1 MLDEYLSLGGVELGN
16 NARAYDYAS
25 CLSCCAG
32 LLKLPGCDGIHD
44 ATTGFTDA
52 VREWQ
57 DRFTNLFP
65 NPSFE
70 TASGTVEVARNLVLN
85 PRFAALDGWGF
96 IGSTAVDLGGGV
108 AEVTIGASPP
118 TSNFVTP
125 GSTVAFAGFVAGDRF
140 SASYTVQ
147 NTGTTPGTFRL
158 ATYDG
163 ASYIYGAP
171 VTINPGETKDVQAI
185 GQTALAGVQYMQP
198 RLHVTSVVAGGKFR
212 VSKAIAVKSSVLPSY
227 FDPVAGTGDPDLTA
241 TWAGAANNSA
251 TIMTGVGIASVSTA
265 ASAEVIIQSTAW
277 ASTGSKSARVRPTSP
292 NTGVSF
298 VVIRT
303 LTAADAGKTFTVKVK
318 VRMTAPS
325 AVTAA
330 YARSFFVTANA
341 APTTIQGPQAP
352 NVAGVHD
359 MEWSFTVPAGT
370 TNGTVRW
377 YHGGSASD
385 PDIWLDD
392 LAIIPGTYSGGYFD
406 GANLPESLDET
417 EWRTRWSAVAN
428 ASTSI
433 LQENV
438 VVAEA
443 ESAEPPYS
451 CADISLAPWYD
462 QTNPFSRD
470 FAGYY
475 LLSVTGA
482 TDGTMTAGVTESVGY
497 GGVIGSPHYATRSV
511 RVRSMLVGCGRAATH
526 YGLAWLK
533 AALGESFCSRHG
545 DACGT
550 SDLSF
555 FIDCPPVLDPG
566 DTDYAATTSPYR
578 RYLHDVACTSSP
590 IIQEEYETPSGA
602 YVVIVEYIL
611 TAESPFV
618 WGETVEAESTGS
630 VLTAFDDIPYNLMRR
645 PSGEQGDG
653 IPAIVA
659 TQYAFNGSAEYG
671 GSATALPTGWA
682 REVTNIPAGLTDAK
696 STDIAA
702 VGPNSARVRLLAT
715 GAVSNGTIRLYY
727 DVALGSLPA
736 GSAPSV
742 SLWAAALT
750 YAGTP
755 TLAPISAEVEW
766 RTATATVSTAPL
778 GQIPVNGGNIS
789 APGLTRPPTATVA
802 RLAVTLPVT
811 SAVAGDDIRF
821 YADAFGL
828 TVP

>member
-1 MLDEYLSLGGVELGN
+1 MLDEYLALGGVELGN

-70 TASGTVEVARNLVLN
+70 TASGTVEVARNLILN
-85 PRFAALDGWGF
+85 PRFTNLDGWGF

-108 AEVTIGASPP
+108 AEVTISATPP
-118 TSNFVTP
+118 TSNFITP
-125 GSTVAFAGFVAGDRF
+125 NLTSAFAGFVAGDRF

-147 NTGTTPGTFRL
+147 NVGTTPGTFRL

-163 ASYIYGAP
+163 TSYIYGNAIT
-171 VTINPGETKDVQAI
+171 VNPGETKDISAI

-198 RLHVTSVVAGGKFR
+198 RLHANVVAGGKFR

-251 TIMTGVGIASVSTA
+251 TIMTGVGIASVSSA
-265 ASAEVIIQSTAW
+265 ASAEVIMQSTAW
-277 ASTGSKSARVRPTSP
+277 SSTGSKSARIRPTSP

-298 VVIRT
+298 VVLRT

-341 APTTIQGPQAP
+341 APTTIQGPQTP

-406 GANLPESLDET
+406 GENLPESLDET
-417 EWRTRWSAVAN
+417 EWRTRWSAGAN

-433 LQENV
+433 LQEDV
-438 VVAEA
+438 VVTEA

-451 CADISLAPWYD
+451 CADIALAPWYD

-659 TQYAFNGSAEYG
+659 TQYAYNGSAEYG
-671 GSATALPTGWA
+671 GSATTLPTGWVMSQA
-682 REVTNIPAGLTDAK
+682 SIPAGLTVAK

-702 VGPNSARVRLLAT
+702 VGPNSARARLLAT
-715 GAVSNGTIRLYY
+715 GAVAGGTLWLSY
-727 DVALGSLPA
+727 DVPLAPLPA

-742 SLWAAALT
+742 SMWAAALT
-750 YAGTP
+750 FAGAP
-755 TLAPISAEVEW
+755 THGNLSGFIEW
-766 RTATATVSTAPL
+766 RTDTATILTVPL
-778 GQIPVNGGNIS
+778 GNIPANGGNIS
-789 APGLTRPPTATVA
+789 ATGLSRPAGATVA
-802 RLAVTLPVT
+802 RLIVGLYGINA
-811 SAVAGDDIRF
+811 AAGDDLRL